1 MNHQRK
7 LTLTLF
13 IAMLLFVFAL
23 PLAAAEQKININKA
37 SVQELTQLKG
47 IGQKGAQRIVEYR
60 DANGPFTA
68 PEDLMKVKGVGEKLF
83 EHNKKYITVE

>member
-1 MNHQRK
+1 
-7 LTLTLF
+7 
-13 IAMLLFVFAL
+13 MLLFVFAL

-37 SVQELTQLKG
+37 SAQELTQLKG
-47 IGQKGAQRIVEYR
+47 IGEKCAQRIVEHR